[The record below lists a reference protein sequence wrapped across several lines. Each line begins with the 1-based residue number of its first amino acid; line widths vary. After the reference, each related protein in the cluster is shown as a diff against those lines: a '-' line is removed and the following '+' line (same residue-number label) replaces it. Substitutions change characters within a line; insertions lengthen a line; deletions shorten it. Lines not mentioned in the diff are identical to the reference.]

1 MFLTSFVILG
11 LMKSIIYT
19 LLPSMKHR
27 GNEASGETQLDA
39 SLVAIL
45 LADRSSGAFI
55 RWACNAYTT
64 HGESYAADQEIYP
77 HQVHLIQERTRKTQE
92 EQRDRT
98 KKSAEVFTPAWLC
111 NAMINARDAVYLGR
125 EEVFNRMEAP
135 SWTPTRKTIDFPT
148 TASGRRLA
156 WERYIDARCLEITCG
171 EAPFL
176 VSRYD
181 AADGRPIPLAER
193 IGILDRKL
201 RIIGEHTCTAEDW
214 FHWAKRALESAYAYE
229 YQGDSLF
236 LARLNLF
243 LSISEY
249 HRHLWKRPLNR
260 HQQEEVARIL
270 SWNLWQMDGLT
281 ATTPFV
287 TKQGKPEDSLFDFY
301 AITAERRPLRSLI
314 RDWRG
319 KKTIRFSELNLST
332 TMKFDFVIGNP
343 PYQEMS
349 KNNKMTRSIYPDFV
363 RSSQAIGQI
372 VSLVMPARWMSG
384 ENGPYRETQHFID
397 EMLKGDHL
405 QSFHLYPNS
414 SDLFPNVDIK
424 GGVCFFVWNRAYSCD
439 RVNYAITENGAYKKV
454 LTSFRIAENV
464 IIRFPELISI
474 LEKTKAIST
483 IYLNTWVS
491 SWNPFG
497 FISDL
502 FTKNKEGVS
511 RISEEKQ
518 QDDDYLV
525 HGLLK
530 NKRVIR
536 YIPNSAL
543 KKNIHIAHSYKVFL
557 PRANGSGVFGEV
569 FSTPMIGTPMI
580 GTPMMICTDTF
591 LQIGVFD
598 NCTEAENLLKYV
610 KTKYFR
616 TMVGIKKTA
625 VFNYKECFTFV
636 PLQDFTAAS
645 DIDWSRSVAEID
657 RQLYAKYGLSAEE
670 VAFIEE
676 KIKPME

>member
-1 MFLTSFVILG
+1 
-11 LMKSIIYT
+11 
-19 LLPSMKHR
+19 MKHR

-111 NAMINARDAVYLGR
+111 NAMINARDAVYFGR

-260 HQQEEVARIL
+260 HQQEEVARLL

-349 KNNKMTRSIYPDFV
+349 KNKMTRSIYPDFV

-439 RVNYAITENGAYKKV
+439 RVNYTITENGAYKKV

-491 SWNPFG
+491 SRNPFG

-569 FSTPMIGTPMI
+569 FSTPMIGTPM
-580 GTPMMICTDTF
+580 MICTETF

>member
-1 MFLTSFVILG
+1 
-11 LMKSIIYT
+11 
-19 LLPSMKHR
+19 MKHR

-111 NAMINARDAVYLGR
+111 NAMINARDAVYFGR

-491 SWNPFG
+491 SRNPFG

-569 FSTPMIGTPMI
+569 FSTPMI

>member
-1 MFLTSFVILG
+1 
-11 LMKSIIYT
+11 
-19 LLPSMKHR
+19 MKHR

-111 NAMINARDAVYLGR
+111 NAMINARDAVYFGR

-260 HQQEEVARIL
+260 HQQEEVAPIL

-569 FSTPMIGTPMI
+569 FSTPMIGTPM
-580 GTPMMICTDTF
+580 MICTDTF

>member
-1 MFLTSFVILG
+1 
-11 LMKSIIYT
+11 
-19 LLPSMKHR
+19 MKHR

-111 NAMINARDAVYLGR
+111 NAMINARDAVYFGR

-569 FSTPMIGTPMI
+569 FSTPMIGTPM
-580 GTPMMICTDTF
+580 MICTDTF
-591 LQIGVFD
+591 LQIGIFD

>member
-1 MFLTSFVILG
+1 
-11 LMKSIIYT
+11 
-19 LLPSMKHR
+19 MKHR

-111 NAMINARDAVYLGR
+111 NAMINARDAVYFGR

-260 HQQEEVARIL
+260 HQQEEVSRIL

-349 KNNKMTRSIYPDFV
+349 KNKMTRSIYPDFV

-439 RVNYAITENGAYKKV
+439 RVNYTITENGAYKKV

-491 SWNPFG
+491 SRNPFG

-569 FSTPMIGTPMI
+569 FSTPMIGTPM
-580 GTPMMICTDTF
+580 MICTETF

>member
-1 MFLTSFVILG
+1 
-11 LMKSIIYT
+11 
-19 LLPSMKHR
+19 MKHR

-111 NAMINARDAVYLGR
+111 NAMINARDAVYFGR

-287 TKQGKPEDSLFDFY
+287 TKQWKPEDSLFDFY

-349 KNNKMTRSIYPDFV
+349 KNKMTRSIYPDFV

-439 RVNYAITENGAYKKV
+439 RVNYTITENGAYKKV

-491 SWNPFG
+491 SRNPFG

-569 FSTPMIGTPMI
+569 FSTPMIGTPM
-580 GTPMMICTDTF
+580 MICTETF

>member
-1 MFLTSFVILG
+1 
-11 LMKSIIYT
+11 
-19 LLPSMKHR
+19 MKHR

-111 NAMINARDAVYLGR
+111 NAMINARDAVYFGR

-439 RVNYAITENGAYKKV
+439 RVNYVITENGAYKKV

-569 FSTPMIGTPMI
+569 FSTPMIGTPM
-580 GTPMMICTDTF
+580 MICTDTF

>member
-1 MFLTSFVILG
+1 
-11 LMKSIIYT
+11 
-19 LLPSMKHR
+19 MKHR

-111 NAMINARDAVYLGR
+111 NAMINARDAVYFGR

-229 YQGDSLF
+229 YQGASLF

-349 KNNKMTRSIYPDFV
+349 KNKMTRSIYPDFV

-439 RVNYAITENGAYKKV
+439 RVNYTITENGAYKKV

-491 SWNPFG
+491 SRNPFG

-569 FSTPMIGTPMI
+569 FSTPMIGTPM
-580 GTPMMICTDTF
+580 MICTETF

>member
-1 MFLTSFVILG
+1 
-11 LMKSIIYT
+11 
-19 LLPSMKHR
+19 MKHR

-111 NAMINARDAVYLGR
+111 NAMINARDAVYFGR

-349 KNNKMTRSIYPDFV
+349 KNKMTRSIYPDFV

-439 RVNYAITENGAYKKV
+439 RVNYTITENGAYKKV

-491 SWNPFG
+491 SRNPFG

-569 FSTPMIGTPMI
+569 FSTPMIGTPM
-580 GTPMMICTDTF
+580 MICTETF

-616 TMVGIKKTA
+616 TMVEIKKTA

>member
-1 MFLTSFVILG
+1 
-11 LMKSIIYT
+11 
-19 LLPSMKHR
+19 MKHR
-27 GNEASGETQLDA
+27 GNKASGETQLDA

-111 NAMINARDAVYLGR
+111 NAMINARDAVYFGR

-569 FSTPMIGTPMI
+569 FSTPMIGTPM
-580 GTPMMICTDTF
+580 MICTDTF

>member
-1 MFLTSFVILG
+1 
-11 LMKSIIYT
+11 
-19 LLPSMKHR
+19 MKHR

-111 NAMINARDAVYLGR
+111 NAMINARDAVYFGR

-439 RVNYAITENGAYKKV
+439 RVNYTITENGAYKKV

>member
-1 MFLTSFVILG
+1 
-11 LMKSIIYT
+11 
-19 LLPSMKHR
+19 MKHR

-111 NAMINARDAVYLGR
+111 NAMINARDAVYFGR

-349 KNNKMTRSIYPDFV
+349 KNKMTRSIYPDFV

-384 ENGPYRETQHFID
+384 ENGPDRETQHFID

-439 RVNYAITENGAYKKV
+439 RVNYTITENGAYKKV

-491 SWNPFG
+491 SRNPFG

-569 FSTPMIGTPMI
+569 FSTPMIGTPM
-580 GTPMMICTDTF
+580 MICTETF

>member
-111 NAMINARDAVYLGR
+111 NAMINARDAVYFGR

-181 AADGRPIPLAER
+181 AVDGRPISLAER

-281 ATTPFV
+281 ATTPFA
-287 TKQGKPEDSLFDFY
+287 TEQGKPEDSLFDFY

-384 ENGPYRETQHFID
+384 ENGSYRETQHFID

-569 FSTPMIGTPMI
+569 FSTPMIGTPM
-580 GTPMMICTDTF
+580 MICTDTF

>member
-1 MFLTSFVILG
+1 
-11 LMKSIIYT
+11 
-19 LLPSMKHR
+19 MKHR

-111 NAMINARDAVYLGR
+111 NAMINARDAVYFGR

-349 KNNKMTRSIYPDFV
+349 KNKMTRSIYPDFV

-569 FSTPMIGTPMI
+569 FSTPMIGTPM
-580 GTPMMICTDTF
+580 MICTETF

>member
-1 MFLTSFVILG
+1 M
-11 LMKSIIYT
+11 
-19 LLPSMKHR
+19 
-27 GNEASGETQLDA
+27 
-39 SLVAIL
+39 
-45 LADRSSGAFI
+45 
-55 RWACNAYTT
+55 
-64 HGESYAADQEIYP
+64 
-77 HQVHLIQERTRKTQE
+77 
-92 EQRDRT
+92 
-98 KKSAEVFTPAWLC
+98 
-111 NAMINARDAVYLGR
+111 
-125 EEVFNRMEAP
+125 
-135 SWTPTRKTIDFPT
+135 
-148 TASGRRLA
+148 
-156 WERYIDARCLEITCG
+156 
-171 EAPFL
+171 
-176 VSRYD
+176 
-181 AADGRPIPLAER
+181 AER

-349 KNNKMTRSIYPDFV
+349 KNKMTRSIYPDFV

-439 RVNYAITENGAYKKV
+439 RVNYTITENGAYKKV

-491 SWNPFG
+491 SRNPFG

-569 FSTPMIGTPMI
+569 FSTPMIGTPM
-580 GTPMMICTDTF
+580 MICTETF

-625 VFNYKECFTFV
+625 VFNYKECFT
-636 PLQDFTAAS
+636 
-645 DIDWSRSVAEID
+645 
-657 RQLYAKYGLSAEE
+657 LSPSKTSPPPA
-670 VAFIEE
+670 I
-676 KIKPME
+676 

>member
-1 MFLTSFVILG
+1 
-11 LMKSIIYT
+11 
-19 LLPSMKHR
+19 MKHR

-111 NAMINARDAVYLGR
+111 NAMINARDAVYFGR

-193 IGILDRKL
+193 SGILDRKL

-349 KNNKMTRSIYPDFV
+349 KNKMTRSIYPDFV

-439 RVNYAITENGAYKKV
+439 RVNYTITENGAYKKV

-491 SWNPFG
+491 SRNPFG

-569 FSTPMIGTPMI
+569 FSTPMIGTPM
-580 GTPMMICTDTF
+580 MICTETF

>member
-1 MFLTSFVILG
+1 
-11 LMKSIIYT
+11 
-19 LLPSMKHR
+19 MKHR

-111 NAMINARDAVYLGR
+111 NAMINARDAVYFGR

-349 KNNKMTRSIYPDFV
+349 KNKMTRSIYPDFV

-439 RVNYAITENGAYKKV
+439 RVNYTITDNGAYKKV

-491 SWNPFG
+491 SRNPFG

-569 FSTPMIGTPMI
+569 FSTPMIGTPM
-580 GTPMMICTDTF
+580 MICTETF

>member
-1 MFLTSFVILG
+1 
-11 LMKSIIYT
+11 
-19 LLPSMKHR
+19 MKHR

-111 NAMINARDAVYLGR
+111 NAMINARDAVYFGR

-569 FSTPMIGTPMI
+569 FSTPMIGTPM
-580 GTPMMICTDTF
+580 MICTDTL

-616 TMVGIKKTA
+616 TLVGIKKTA

>member
-1 MFLTSFVILG
+1 
-11 LMKSIIYT
+11 
-19 LLPSMKHR
+19 MKHR

-111 NAMINARDAVYLGR
+111 NAMINARDAVYFGR

-281 ATTPFV
+281 ATTPFA
-287 TKQGKPEDSLFDFY
+287 TEQGKPEDSLFDFY

-569 FSTPMIGTPMI
+569 FSTPMIGTPM
-580 GTPMMICTDTF
+580 MICTDTF

>member
-1 MFLTSFVILG
+1 
-11 LMKSIIYT
+11 
-19 LLPSMKHR
+19 MKHR

-55 RWACNAYTT
+55 RWAYNAYTT

-111 NAMINARDAVYLGR
+111 NAMINARDAVYFGR

-349 KNNKMTRSIYPDFV
+349 KNKMTRSIYPDFV

-384 ENGPYRETQHFID
+384 ENGPYRETQYFID

-439 RVNYAITENGAYKKV
+439 RVNYTITENGAYKKV

-491 SWNPFG
+491 SRNPFG

-569 FSTPMIGTPMI
+569 FSTPMIGTPM
-580 GTPMMICTDTF
+580 MICTETF

>member
-1 MFLTSFVILG
+1 
-11 LMKSIIYT
+11 
-19 LLPSMKHR
+19 MKHR

-111 NAMINARDAVYLGR
+111 NAMINARDAVYFGR

-236 LARLNLF
+236 LAPLNLF

-349 KNNKMTRSIYPDFV
+349 KNKMTRSIYPDFV

-439 RVNYAITENGAYKKV
+439 RVNYTITENGAYKKV

-491 SWNPFG
+491 SRNPFG

-569 FSTPMIGTPMI
+569 FSTPMIGTPM
-580 GTPMMICTDTF
+580 MICTETF

>member
-1 MFLTSFVILG
+1 
-11 LMKSIIYT
+11 
-19 LLPSMKHR
+19 MKHR

-111 NAMINARDAVYLGR
+111 NAMINARDAVYFGR

-229 YQGDSLF
+229 YQGDSIF

-349 KNNKMTRSIYPDFV
+349 KNKMTRSIYPDFV

-439 RVNYAITENGAYKKV
+439 RVNYTITENGAYKKV

-491 SWNPFG
+491 SRNPFG

-569 FSTPMIGTPMI
+569 FSTPMIGTPM
-580 GTPMMICTDTF
+580 MICTETF

>member
-1 MFLTSFVILG
+1 
-11 LMKSIIYT
+11 
-19 LLPSMKHR
+19 MKHR

-111 NAMINARDAVYLGR
+111 NAMINARDAVYFGR

-349 KNNKMTRSIYPDFV
+349 KNKMTRSIYPDFV

-384 ENGPYRETQHFID
+384 ENGPYRETQYFID

-439 RVNYAITENGAYKKV
+439 RVNYTITENGAYKKV

-569 FSTPMIGTPMI
+569 FSTPMIGTPM
-580 GTPMMICTDTF
+580 MICTDTF

>member
-1 MFLTSFVILG
+1 
-11 LMKSIIYT
+11 
-19 LLPSMKHR
+19 MKHR

-39 SLVAIL
+39 SLVAML

-111 NAMINARDAVYLGR
+111 NAMINARDAVYFGR

-569 FSTPMIGTPMI
+569 FSTPMIGTPM
-580 GTPMMICTDTF
+580 MICTDTF

>member
-39 SLVAIL
+39 SIVAIL

-111 NAMINARDAVYLGR
+111 NAMINARDAVYFGR

-260 HQQEEVARIL
+260 HQQEEVSRIL

>member
-1 MFLTSFVILG
+1 
-11 LMKSIIYT
+11 
-19 LLPSMKHR
+19 
-27 GNEASGETQLDA
+27 
-39 SLVAIL
+39 
-45 LADRSSGAFI
+45 
-55 RWACNAYTT
+55 
-64 HGESYAADQEIYP
+64 
-77 HQVHLIQERTRKTQE
+77 
-92 EQRDRT
+92 
-98 KKSAEVFTPAWLC
+98 
-111 NAMINARDAVYLGR
+111 
-125 EEVFNRMEAP
+125 
-135 SWTPTRKTIDFPT
+135 
-148 TASGRRLA
+148 
-156 WERYIDARCLEITCG
+156 
-171 EAPFL
+171 
-176 VSRYD
+176 
-181 AADGRPIPLAER
+181 
-193 IGILDRKL
+193 
-201 RIIGEHTCTAEDW
+201 
-214 FHWAKRALESAYAYE
+214 
-229 YQGDSLF
+229 
-236 LARLNLF
+236 
-243 LSISEY
+243 
-249 HRHLWKRPLNR
+249 
-260 HQQEEVARIL
+260 
-270 SWNLWQMDGLT
+270 
-281 ATTPFV
+281 
-287 TKQGKPEDSLFDFY
+287 
-301 AITAERRPLRSLI
+301 
-314 RDWRG
+314 
-319 KKTIRFSELNLST
+319 
-332 TMKFDFVIGNP
+332 
-343 PYQEMS
+343 
-349 KNNKMTRSIYPDFV
+349 
-363 RSSQAIGQI
+363 
-372 VSLVMPARWMSG
+372 
-384 ENGPYRETQHFID
+384 
-397 EMLKGDHL
+397 
-405 QSFHLYPNS
+405 
-414 SDLFPNVDIK
+414 
-424 GGVCFFVWNRAYSCD
+424 
-439 RVNYAITENGAYKKV
+439 
-454 LTSFRIAENV
+454 
-464 IIRFPELISI
+464 

-491 SWNPFG
+491 SRNPFG

-569 FSTPMIGTPMI
+569 FSTPMIGTPM
-580 GTPMMICTDTF
+580 MICTETF

>member
-111 NAMINARDAVYLGR
+111 NAMINARDAVYFGR

-491 SWNPFG
+491 SRNPFG

-569 FSTPMIGTPMI
+569 FSTPMI

>member
-1 MFLTSFVILG
+1 
-11 LMKSIIYT
+11 
-19 LLPSMKHR
+19 MKHR

-111 NAMINARDAVYLGR
+111 NAMINARDAVYFGR

-349 KNNKMTRSIYPDFV
+349 KNKMTRSIYPDFV

-439 RVNYAITENGAYKKV
+439 RVNYTITENGAYKKV
-454 LTSFRIAENV
+454 LTSFRSAENV

-491 SWNPFG
+491 SRNPFG

-569 FSTPMIGTPMI
+569 FSTPMIGTPM
-580 GTPMMICTDTF
+580 MICTETF

>member
-1 MFLTSFVILG
+1 
-11 LMKSIIYT
+11 
-19 LLPSMKHR
+19 MKHR

-111 NAMINARDAVYLGR
+111 NAMINARDAVYFGW

-349 KNNKMTRSIYPDFV
+349 KNKMTRSIYPDFV

-439 RVNYAITENGAYKKV
+439 RVNYTITENGAYKKV

-491 SWNPFG
+491 SRNPFG

-569 FSTPMIGTPMI
+569 FSTPMIGTPM
-580 GTPMMICTDTF
+580 MICTETF

>member
-1 MFLTSFVILG
+1 
-11 LMKSIIYT
+11 
-19 LLPSMKHR
+19 MKHR

-111 NAMINARDAVYLGR
+111 NAMINARDAVYFGR

-181 AADGRPIPLAER
+181 AVDGRPISLAER

-281 ATTPFV
+281 ATTPFA
-287 TKQGKPEDSLFDFY
+287 TEQGKPEDSLFDFY

-384 ENGPYRETQHFID
+384 ENGSYRETQHFID

>member
-1 MFLTSFVILG
+1 
-11 LMKSIIYT
+11 
-19 LLPSMKHR
+19 MKHR

-111 NAMINARDAVYLGR
+111 NAMINARDAVYFGR

-181 AADGRPIPLAER
+181 AVDGRPISLAER

-281 ATTPFV
+281 ATTPFA
-287 TKQGKPEDSLFDFY
+287 TEQGKPEDSLFDFY

-384 ENGPYRETQHFID
+384 ENGSYRETQHFID

-491 SWNPFG
+491 SRNPFG

-569 FSTPMIGTPMI
+569 FSTPMI

>member
-1 MFLTSFVILG
+1 
-11 LMKSIIYT
+11 
-19 LLPSMKHR
+19 MKHR

-77 HQVHLIQERTRKTQE
+77 HQMHLIQERTRKTQE

-111 NAMINARDAVYLGR
+111 NAMINARDAVYFGR

-349 KNNKMTRSIYPDFV
+349 KNKMTRSIYPDFV

-439 RVNYAITENGAYKKV
+439 RVNYTITENGAYKKV

-491 SWNPFG
+491 SRNPFG

-569 FSTPMIGTPMI
+569 FSTPMIGTPM
-580 GTPMMICTDTF
+580 MICTETF

>member
-1 MFLTSFVILG
+1 
-11 LMKSIIYT
+11 
-19 LLPSMKHR
+19 MKHR

-111 NAMINARDAVYLGR
+111 NAMINARDAVYFGR

-439 RVNYAITENGAYKKV
+439 RVNYTITENGAYKKV

-569 FSTPMIGTPMI
+569 FSTPMIGTPM
-580 GTPMMICTDTF
+580 MICTDTF

>member
-1 MFLTSFVILG
+1 
-11 LMKSIIYT
+11 
-19 LLPSMKHR
+19 MKHR

-111 NAMINARDAVYLGR
+111 NAMINARDAVYFGR

-349 KNNKMTRSIYPDFV
+349 KNKMTRSIYPDFV

-439 RVNYAITENGAYKKV
+439 RVNYTITENGAYKKV

-491 SWNPFG
+491 SRNPFG

-569 FSTPMIGTPMI
+569 FSTPMIGTPM
-580 GTPMMICTDTF
+580 MICTETF

>member
-1 MFLTSFVILG
+1 
-11 LMKSIIYT
+11 
-19 LLPSMKHR
+19 MKHR

-55 RWACNAYTT
+55 RLACNAYTT

-111 NAMINARDAVYLGR
+111 NAMINARDAVYFGR

-349 KNNKMTRSIYPDFV
+349 KNKMTRSIYPDFV

-439 RVNYAITENGAYKKV
+439 RVNYTITENGAYKKV

-491 SWNPFG
+491 SRNPFG

-569 FSTPMIGTPMI
+569 FSTPMIGTPM
-580 GTPMMICTDTF
+580 MICTETF

>member
-1 MFLTSFVILG
+1 
-11 LMKSIIYT
+11 
-19 LLPSMKHR
+19 MKHR

-55 RWACNAYTT
+55 RWASNAYPP

-111 NAMINARDAVYLGR
+111 NAMINARDAVYFGR

-349 KNNKMTRSIYPDFV
+349 KNKMTRSIYPDFV

-384 ENGPYRETQHFID
+384 ENGPYRETQYFID

-439 RVNYAITENGAYKKV
+439 RVNYTITENGAYKKV

-491 SWNPFG
+491 SRNPFG

-569 FSTPMIGTPMI
+569 FSTPMIGTPM
-580 GTPMMICTDTF
+580 MICTETF

>member
-1 MFLTSFVILG
+1 
-11 LMKSIIYT
+11 
-19 LLPSMKHR
+19 MKHR

-111 NAMINARDAVYLGR
+111 NAMINARDAVYFGR

-349 KNNKMTRSIYPDFV
+349 KNKMTRSIYPDFV

-384 ENGPYRETQHFID
+384 ENGPYRETQYFID

-439 RVNYAITENGAYKKV
+439 RVNYTITENGAYKKV

-491 SWNPFG
+491 SRNPFG

-580 GTPMMICTDTF
+580 GTPMMICTETF